1 MPTLD
6 INYLTEKTAQMRKDV
21 LKSIH
26 NASNKYIGGTYS
38 IIDILVSFF
47 HTGDFTLQSRLG

>member
-26 NASNKYIGGTYS
+26 NASNKYIGEAYS

-47 HTGDFTLQSRLG
+47 HTSMLRFYST